1 MARIDFSITRGIA
14 LVVIALHAIVLPVL
28 YYGLSLVVSHSHSDV
43 FIQHVRTLSR
53 NIADE
58 LELGDSLES
67 PRRLADVLDL
77 AILNGDGVYAELLDN
92 GHTIRS
98 DLSAN
103 NVHWPGHQDYGFTRG
118 GSGIYFIEL
127 PILRPGHAAELR
139 LGFDEVP
146 TIEQIHLAM
155 RHTIWALSAYLCVAV
170 AVAVGAGY
178 WMARP
183 VVQLK
188 QIARRIASG
197 DYIQSLRLR
206 TRFRELNELGSD
218 LDNMRNELVGVNER
232 LRAENRERAA
242 AEGRQRQ
249 LEIRLRHRQ
258 RLETVGTLAGGIAHE
273 FNNVLLPIVLAT
285 ELAIADAADESAV
298 RLDLE
303 DVLSSAYRAKDVVQ
317 KILTFSRDAG
327 VPVLE
332 WIDLEPVIH
341 EALRLFGALIPATV
355 DLRTD
360 IAGPCPPVK
369 ADAALAIQ
377 LIMNICTNAY
387 QALRGGQGV
396 LTLSLAT
403 RPAPGPGP
411 GPDGM
416 SASSDDYVVLSIADT
431 GHGMDAGTKE
441 RIFEPF
447 FTTREVGGGT
457 GLGLSVVHGIA
468 ESFGASIVVDST
480 PDLGTTFHIFFPVG
494 PKPSAEER
502 LSQTHEG
509 ANT

>member
-1 MARIDFSITRGIA
+1 
-14 LVVIALHAIVLPVL
+14 
-28 YYGLSLVVSHSHSDV
+28 
-43 FIQHVRTLSR
+43 
-53 NIADE
+53 
-58 LELGDSLES
+58 
-67 PRRLADVLDL
+67 
-77 AILNGDGVYAELLDN
+77 
-92 GHTIRS
+92 
-98 DLSAN
+98 
-103 NVHWPGHQDYGFTRG
+103 
-118 GSGIYFIEL
+118 
-127 PILRPGHAAELR
+127 
-139 LGFDEVP
+139 
-146 TIEQIHLAM
+146 
-155 RHTIWALSAYLCVAV
+155 
-170 AVAVGAGY
+170 
-178 WMARP
+178 
-183 VVQLK
+183 
-188 QIARRIASG
+188 
-197 DYIQSLRLR
+197 
-206 TRFRELNELGSD
+206 
-218 LDNMRNELVGVNER
+218 MRNELVGVNER

-387 QALRGGQGV
+387 QALRDGQGV
-396 LTLSLAT
+396 LTLSLST

-411 GPDGM
+411 DGI
-416 SASSDDYVVLSIADT
+416 SASSGDYVVLSIADT

-480 PDLGTTFHIFFPVG
+480 PDLGTTFHIFFPAR

-502 LSQTHEG
+502 VSQTHEG
-509 ANT
+509 ANS

>member
-103 NVHWPGHQDYGFTRG
+103 NVHWPGHQDYGFTTG

-285 ELAIADAADESAV
+285 ELAIADAGDESAV

-396 LTLSLAT
+396 LTISLAT

-411 GPDGM
+411 DGI
-416 SASSDDYVVLSIADT
+416 SASSGDYVVLSIADT

-480 PDLGTTFHIFFPVG
+480 PDLGTSFHIFFPAG
-494 PKPSAEER
+494 AKPSAEER
-502 LSQTHEG
+502 VSQTHEG

>member
-1 MARIDFSITRGIA
+1 
-14 LVVIALHAIVLPVL
+14 VL
-28 YYGLSLVVSHSHSDV
+28 YYGLSLVVNHSHGDL

-53 NIADE
+53 NLADE

-67 PRRLADVLDL
+67 PQRLADVLDL

-92 GHTIRS
+92 GRTIRS
-98 DLSAN
+98 ELSAEN
-103 NVHWPGHQDYGFTRG
+103 IHWPGHQDYGFTTG

-127 PILRPGHAAELR
+127 PVSRPGHAAELR
-139 LGFDEVP
+139 LGFDEMP

-155 RHTIWALSAYLCVAV
+155 RHTIWALSAYLCAAV
-170 AVAVGAGY
+170 AVAVVAGY
-178 WMARP
+178 WIARP

-197 DYIQSLRLR
+197 DYVQSLRLR

-232 LRAENRERAA
+232 LRAENRERAV

-273 FNNVLLPIVLAT
+273 INNVLLPIMLAT

-298 RLDLE
+298 RSDLQ
-303 DVLSSAYRAKDVVQ
+303 DVLSSARRAKNVVE

-327 VPVLE
+327 VSGLE
-332 WIDLEPVIH
+332 WIDLEPVVH

-355 DLRTD
+355 VLRTD
-360 IAGPCPPVK
+360 IAGPYPPVK
-369 ADAALAIQ
+369 ADAALTIQ

-387 QALRGGQGV
+387 QALPGGQGV
-396 LTLSLAT
+396 LTISLAI
-403 RPAPGPGP
+403 RPVPGSGLGPAPEGISTSGNCL
-411 GPDGM
+411 
-416 SASSDDYVVLSIADT
+416 VLSIADT
-431 GHGMDAGTKE
+431 GHGMDAATVE

-447 FTTREVGGGT
+447 FTTREVGVGT

-480 PDLGTTFHIFFPVG
+480 PGRGTTFHIFFPAG
-494 PKPSAEER
+494 RKPSAEER
-502 LSQTHEG
+502 VSQTHEG
-509 ANT
+509 AHT

>member
-1 MARIDFSITRGIA
+1 MNWSEST
-14 LVVIALHAIVLPVL
+14 
-28 YYGLSLVVSHSHSDV
+28 SDCG
-43 FIQHVRTLSR
+43 Q
-53 NIADE
+53 
-58 LELGDSLES
+58 
-67 PRRLADVLDL
+67 
-77 AILNGDGVYAELLDN
+77 
-92 GHTIRS
+92 
-98 DLSAN
+98 
-103 NVHWPGHQDYGFTRG
+103 
-118 GSGIYFIEL
+118 
-127 PILRPGHAAELR
+127 
-139 LGFDEVP
+139 
-146 TIEQIHLAM
+146 
-155 RHTIWALSAYLCVAV
+155 
-170 AVAVGAGY
+170 
-178 WMARP
+178 
-183 VVQLK
+183 K
-188 QIARRIASG
+188 
-197 DYIQSLRLR
+197 
-206 TRFRELNELGSD
+206 
-218 LDNMRNELVGVNER
+218 
-232 LRAENRERAA
+232 NRERAA

-303 DVLSSAYRAKDVVQ
+303 DVLASAYRAKDVVQ

-369 ADAALAIQ
+369 ADAALTIQ

-396 LTLSLAT
+396 LTISLAT

-411 GPDGM
+411 DGI
-416 SASSDDYVVLSIADT
+416 SAWSGDHVVLSIADT

-447 FTTREVGGGT
+447 FTTREVGVGT
-457 GLGLSVVHGIA
+457 GLGLIGGSRHRRKLRRIHRGRQHA
-468 ESFGASIVVDST
+468 RSWY
-480 PDLGTTFHIFFPVG
+480 DLSYLFPGG
-494 PKPSAEER
+494 PKTIGGGTCVADS
-502 LSQTHEG
+502 
-509 ANT
+509 